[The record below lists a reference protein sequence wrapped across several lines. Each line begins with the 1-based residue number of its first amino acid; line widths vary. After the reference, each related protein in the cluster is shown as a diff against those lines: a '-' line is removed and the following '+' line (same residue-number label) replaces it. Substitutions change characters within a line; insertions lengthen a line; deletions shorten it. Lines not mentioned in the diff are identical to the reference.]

1 VEQLRYTGGR
11 AVSEQEGKL
20 DLLLKSL
27 NHPLRRR
34 ILRALAEKPGS
45 ASVLARAFKMELS
58 VISYHLNRVLW
69 EGCDAVELVEM
80 IPRRGSVEKVY
91 RLNPKVWGDLPGA
104 TTLEA
109 ERSELRRLT
118 LGECF
123 LEALEVLDG
132 DALAQLEGSAWE
144 WFPVTVDS
152 KAWKAICEARQEFNE
167 RVGAAVKESQ
177 ERGEGRRGKTHEV
190 IVGAAAF
197 PAAPR
202 PADR

>member
-1 VEQLRYTGGR
+1 
-11 AVSEQEGKL
+11 VSSKESKL

-45 ASVLARAFKMELS
+45 ASILARAFKMELS

-91 RLNPKVWGDLPGA
+91 RLNPKVWGDLPESA
-104 TTLEA
+104 SQE
-109 ERSELRRLT
+109 ESRELRRLT

-123 LEALEVLDG
+123 LEGVEVMDG
-132 DALAQLEGSAWE
+132 DALTQLEGSAWE
-144 WFPVTVDS
+144 WFAVTVDS
-152 KAWKAICEARQEFNE
+152 KAWKAIGAARREFNK
-167 RVGAAVKESQ
+167 RVAEAVRESQ
-177 ERGEGRRGKTHEV
+177 ERGQGKRGKTYDVIVGVAAFPKAGRRGTD
-190 IVGAAAF
+190 G
-197 PAAPR
+197 
-202 PADR
+202 